1 MKRFIR
7 TLSGKFVLIAACV
20 LLMVTLIGSIAG
32 VTVMAWM
39 GFYQDTEEFHIQKLG
54 EPVAQSEAYA
64 FAENVLS
71 KVDNSGTVI
80 ATYDDS
86 KIHSN
91 LSFELVGK
99 SDDIIYAKSTS
110 RDVNPK
116 TIPDIKCDYSYHI
129 EENDFKEY
137 VINVYI
143 DENLPEHDN
152 IAFVVR
158 GVHLAYTMRYW
169 AFMIV
174 FASLVL
180 FLVLF
185 VPLMHVSARR
195 PDSEELY
202 PGPLNGVPFDILVI
216 VAIMLL
222 SFLGTVALIAYNSGF
237 GLFVGAGSIILVSV
251 CLIILGV
258 AMSAAARLK
267 QRTLF
272 RNTLIYKLVSASG
285 RGLSMIFSSIPIAPK
300 IFIAVTIF
308 VMSELAILMF
318 VRRVEVL
325 MIIMLIRVIIYV
337 PFILYVAS
345 TLKKLF
351 KGTKALAMGDLGHK
365 IDTSS
370 MRFLPSIRSHAE
382 DLNQIADGM
391 NVAVEERL
399 KSERLKTELITNVSH
414 DIKTPLT
421 SIINYAGLVASEKSD
436 NPKIT
441 EYSEVLV
448 RQSERLKRLI
458 EDLVEASK
466 ASSGNLEVAPVPCDA
481 SVFVTQAQGEYEDK
495 LKQTNLTL
503 VTSIPENK
511 VTIMADGRRMWRIF
525 DNLMNNICKY
535 AQSGTRVYLSLE
547 ECDGHAEFVFKNTSA
562 APLNMSEEEL
572 MERFTRGDKSRNS
585 GIEGNGL
592 GLSIARSMAELQGGT
607 LNICIDGD
615 LFKAVLRFPVAG

>member
-39 GFYQDTEEFHIQKLG
+39 GFYQDTEEYHIQKLG
-54 EPVAQSEAYA
+54 EPVAQNEAFS
-64 FAENVLS
+64 FAENVLN
-71 KVDNSGTVI
+71 KIDRSGGIIT
-80 ATYDDS
+80 TYDDS

-91 LSFELVGK
+91 LSFELVDKAGE
-99 SDDIIYAKSTS
+99 IIYAKSAS
-110 RDVNPK
+110 RDNNPK
-116 TIPDIKCDYSYHI
+116 TIPDIKCTYTDGN
-129 EENDFKEY
+129 EEGVFNTY
-137 VINVYI
+137 LINVYI

-169 AFMIV
+169 AFIIV
-174 FASLVL
+174 FASLV
-180 FLVLF
+180 FFIVLF

-195 PDSEELY
+195 PDSDELY
-202 PGPLNGVPFDILVI
+202 PGPLNGVPFDILVT
-216 VAIMLL
+216 VAILL
-222 SFLGTVALIAYNSGF
+222 LGFLGTVALIAYNSGF
-237 GLFVGAGSIILVSV
+237 GLFIGAGSIVLVSV

-272 RNTLIYKLVSASG
+272 RNTLIYKIVTAIG
-285 RGLSMIFSSIPIAPK
+285 RSLSVTFASIPLAPK
-300 IFIAVTIF
+300 VFIAVTAF
-308 VMSELAILMF
+308 VISELCILLF

-325 MIIMLIRVIIYV
+325 MIIMLIRAIIYA
-337 PFILYVAS
+337 PFILYAAS
-345 TLKKLF
+345 ELKKLF
-351 KGTKALAMGDLGHK
+351 KGTKALAMGDLEHK

-370 MRFLPSIRSHAE
+370 MRFLPAVRSHAE
-382 DLNQIADGM
+382 DLNKIADGM

-466 ASSGNLEVAPVPCDA
+466 ASSGNLEVAPAPCDA

-495 LKQTNLTL
+495 LKQTDLEL
-503 VTSIPENK
+503 VTSIPDDK

-535 AQSGTRVYLSLE
+535 AQPGTRVYLSLE
-547 ECDGHAEFVFKNTSA
+547 QHDGFAEFIFKNTSA

-592 GLSIARSMAELQGGT
+592 GLSIARSMAELQSGT
-607 LNICIDGD
+607 LNIFIDGD
-615 LFKAVLRFPVAG
+615 LFKAVLKFPVAE